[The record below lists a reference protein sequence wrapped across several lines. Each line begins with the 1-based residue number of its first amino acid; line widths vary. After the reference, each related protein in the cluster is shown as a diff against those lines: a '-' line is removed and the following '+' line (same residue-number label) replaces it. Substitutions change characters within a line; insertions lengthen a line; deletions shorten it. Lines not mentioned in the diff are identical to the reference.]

1 MTDIRIIRCQG
12 PDQLPKLR
20 EAGEQGRVD
29 KVVEKVL
36 EAVKN
41 NGDAALFHYEEKF
54 DGVRLES
61 LAVSEQEI
69 GEAVVR
75 TDPAFLDIL
84 REAKDNIAAFHEK
97 QKRQG
102 YLMDERPGV
111 VMGQRVI
118 PLDRVGVYV
127 PGGTAYYP
135 STVLMDI
142 VPARIAG
149 VGEIVM
155 ATPPGRDGKVPDDIL
170 AAAHVAGVDKIF
182 KIGGSQ
188 AIAALCYG
196 TGTVPR
202 VDKIVGPGN
211 IYVATAKRM
220 VYGLV
225 DIDMIAGPSDI
236 LVIADDSANPAFVA
250 ADMLS
255 QAEHDKLSAAV
266 LVTTSEA
273 MAQAVAKRIREQL
286 EKLSRREI
294 AAQAIER
301 NSAIIVTDT
310 LENAVAISNR
320 IAPEHLEVCTGEPL
334 ALLPLIRHAGSV
346 FLGHYA
352 PEALGDYFAG
362 PNHTLPTEGTA
373 RFSSPLSV
381 DDFCKRSSFIYYQKE
396 ALARI
401 SDKITAFAMR
411 EGLDAHAKSV
421 TIRMEGLE

>member
-127 PGGTAYYP
+127 PGGTACYP

-411 EGLDAHAKSV
+411 ERLDAHAKSV